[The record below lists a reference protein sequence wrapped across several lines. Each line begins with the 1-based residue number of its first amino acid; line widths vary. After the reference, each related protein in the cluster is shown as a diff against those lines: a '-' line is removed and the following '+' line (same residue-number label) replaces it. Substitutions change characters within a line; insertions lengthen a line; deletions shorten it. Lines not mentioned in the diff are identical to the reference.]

1 MSSYTPT
8 GKPED
13 NTRGI
18 SKQVRDEFVLVQTA
32 VNSKSDLG
40 GTTATSTT
48 SMEVTSP
55 ATKSFTIEAGKELV
69 PGRTVFIAD
78 NAAPGTNN
86 MTGTVITYNDVTG
99 ATTVDVTSH
108 NGSGTKTAWTIG
120 LSTQSGVTLNNN
132 TFTGYQNFARA
143 TVVSHATT
151 ADIWNAAGNQINF
164 TGVATVT
171 AFPDAPQ
178 AGATRELICA
188 AACAFT
194 AGANMLIDGID
205 SGSSVTCAAN
215 DVVIVRAVSTT
226 QFRLTRQRY
235 DGKPQREI
243 GSHKIIVHTGNG
255 HGSTATQIRRF
266 TTIEV
271 NTGTAM
277 TYADSATAGA
287 SITINEDGIYSF
299 SFSDLR
305 SGVDSVIGIS
315 VNAPDLTYSIS
326 SGNAAPYRL
335 CGFMNAAASDVGV
348 CSATAKLS
356 SGDIVRPHTNGG
368 NDSVNAGVCF
378 FRAEKIGNV

>member
-1 MSSYTPT
+1 MSAYTPT
-8 GKPED
+8 GNPED

-48 SMEVTSP
+48 SLAIGTG
-55 ATKSFTIEAGKELV
+55 AKSLTIEADKELI
-69 PGRTVFIAD
+69 PGMTVFIAD
-78 NAAPGTNN
+78 DAAPSTNN
-86 MTGTVITYNDVTG
+86 MTGTITSYNSTTG
-99 ATTVDVTSH
+99 ALVVDITSV

-120 LSTQSGVTLNNN
+120 LSNQSGVTLSNN
-132 TFTGYQNFARA
+132 TFAGYQNFARA

-171 AFPDAPQ
+171 AFPDAHQ

-188 AACAFT
+188 AACTFT

-226 QFRLTRQRY
+226 QFRLTRHRY

-255 HGSTATQIRRF
+255 HGSTATEIRRF
-266 TTIEV
+266 TTIAV

-277 TYADSATAGA
+277 TYADSATDGA

-299 SFSDLR
+299 AYSDLR
-305 SGVDSVIGIS
+305 NGGDAFIGIT
-315 VNAPDLTYSIS
+315 VNAPSLTTGIS
-326 SGNAAPYRL
+326 GSSTVEYRL
-335 CGFMNAAASDVGV
+335 CGYAIAASSDVGT
-348 CSATAKLS
+348 CSATAKLAV
-356 SGDIVRPHTNGG
+356 GDVVRPHTQGL
-368 NDSVNAGVCF
+368 NDSTTSACF